1 MMACKVHS
9 RDAVNLTIFSAG
21 SFLDSATPLLTIAAV
36 TALGEIG
43 RNGELLIP
51 SEGDG
56 FSKFSLVENLL
67 ARITSGKESGK
78 VTAARCTHFFHFSAA
93 YLQG

>member
-1 MMACKVHS
+1 MIS
-9 RDAVNLTIFSAG
+9 SPG

-56 FSKFSLVENLL
+56 FSKLGLVENLL

-78 VTAARCTHFFHFSAA
+78 VTSTNFFDVHIFLFFRAGN
-93 YLQG
+93 LLE

>member
-1 MMACKVHS
+1 MFDVQVPFRQK
-9 RDAVNLTIFSAG
+9 VNLTLTLAG
-21 SFLDSATPLLTIAAV
+21 SFLDSTTPMLTIAAA

-43 RNGELLIP
+43 RNGHLLIP

-56 FSKFSLVENLL
+56 FSKLSLVENLL

-78 VTAARCTHFFHFSAA
+78 VPWMNN
-93 YLQG
+93 L